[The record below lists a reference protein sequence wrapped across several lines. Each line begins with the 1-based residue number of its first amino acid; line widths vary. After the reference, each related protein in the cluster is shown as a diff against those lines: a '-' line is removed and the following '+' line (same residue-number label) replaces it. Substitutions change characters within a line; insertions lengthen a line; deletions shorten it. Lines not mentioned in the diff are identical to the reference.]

1 MIYDAKSQVA
11 KKLATIQNVNVSSST
26 KKGLKMIPCVVYK
39 EMDNKPTDPY
49 NRFQDVVYSID
60 IFNTTSTSKL
70 ANEVDEKL
78 SELGL
83 KRTACIDMDDGEL
96 RHKHMKFKGTIDTK
110 TELVYQ

>member
-26 KKGLKMIPCVVYK
+26 KKGLKTIPCIVYK

-83 KRTACIDMDDGEL
+83 KRTTCIDMDDEEL